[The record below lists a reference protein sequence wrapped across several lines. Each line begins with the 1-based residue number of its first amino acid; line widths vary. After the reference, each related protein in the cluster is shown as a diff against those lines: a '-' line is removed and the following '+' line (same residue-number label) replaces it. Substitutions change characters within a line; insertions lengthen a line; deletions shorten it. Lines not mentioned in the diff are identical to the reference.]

1 LHKYIIFEKSIG
13 KSLEKT
19 LNTSFCISYIGE
31 RRMNFPKKIVQVGQT
46 KYWLNTPDDVRAMI
60 VDLLKQGYSI
70 SKIAELTG
78 ISERWIKRYLNNY

>member
-1 LHKYIIFEKSIG
+1 
-13 KSLEKT
+13 
-19 LNTSFCISYIGE
+19 
-31 RRMNFPKKIVQVGQT
+31 MNFPKKIVQVGQT